1 MTSLKRSLATAE
13 LLLILPSTLFMAA
26 LFIRN
31 VQPPQYEPAATA
43 LRIVAWYA
51 AHPHIALMG
60 FLITLPLLV
69 FVSGSVTLLRLW
81 KQDEELRNAARRVF
95 SALTVHLAVF
105 SIAAATTI
113 AACILAIVGLHLA
126 TD

>member
-1 MTSLKRSLATAE
+1 M
-13 LLLILPSTLFMAA
+13 ILPSTLFMAA
-26 LFIRN
+26 LFVRN

-51 AHPHIALMG
+51 AHPQIALTG

-69 FVSGSVTLLRLW
+69 FVSGSVAVVREW
-81 KQDEELRNAARRVF
+81 KRDEDLRNAARRVF
-95 SALTVHLAVF
+95 ASLNVHLAVF
-105 SIAAATTI
+105 SIAVATVI